1 MKFANLVFG
10 LVLFSVVITLLFT
23 AARDM
28 TEEYGSSNADAF
40 VTLAGKYDFTSNLTT
55 EANSTIRSM
64 SGQTELG
71 AASSEEKDV
80 FFLSGAVSAVR
91 LIINIVPTTQT
102 IIETS
107 YGDTGNFIPRI
118 IIDAI
123 IGLVIVFIVLVS
135 IHMFMR
141 MRSEV

>member
-28 TEEYGSSNADAF
+28 TEEYDSSNADAF

>member
-1 MKFANLVFG
+1 MKFANFVFG
-10 LVLFSVVITLLFT
+10 LVLFSAVITLLFT

-28 TEEYGSSNADAF
+28 TEEYDSSNADDF
-40 VTLAGKYDFTSNLTT
+40 VALAGKYDFTSNLTT
-55 EANSTIRSM
+55 EANSTIRLM

-71 AASSEEKDV
+71 AASSEDKDV

-91 LIINIVPTTQT
+91 LIINIVPTTLT

-107 YGDTGNFIPRI
+107 YGDTGSFIPRI
-118 IIDAI
+118 IIDVI